1 MTQKVNKEIHSK
13 KTMYFLINK
22 TKNLEY
28 NINDPAASSYKLLLE
43 ITRSGQIPVGSRI
56 QINGRIASPC
66 RDDWF
71 LALQDLGNSHTGKRH
86 VVAVDWFYPIR
97 GGFIIETI
105 EAVLGM
111 VKFMLYI
118 PKALIWLG
126 RLITWLIK
134 TITYLIVLVTQ
145 VLSKDG
151 ILGLVRFVAQE
162 IMMAPFI
169 LVGTFLRRAL
179 NSFGQQTVGGWLTG
193 SDNAP
198 DDNDADR
205 LVDSNDTD
213 NLPSDPA
220 CPNGNGRKCYR
231 TPDGGVPTTVII
243 ATVLFPPAGVFMELG
258 LHGWLQ
264 ILVCLL
270 LTFMFYF
277 PGLIYGLIVLYC

>member
-1 MTQKVNKEIHSK
+1 ML
-13 KTMYFLINK
+13 FLINK
-22 TKNLEY
+22 TKIIEFNF
-28 NINDPAASSYKLLLE
+28 NDTATSGIWLLNE
-43 ITRSGQIPVGSRI
+43 ITRTGLIPFGARI
-56 QINGRIASPC
+56 QINGRLTSPK

-71 LALQDLGNSHTGKRH
+71 LELQELHRMDSNKNR
-86 VVAVDWFYPIR
+86 VVSVDWFYPLK
-97 GGFIIETI
+97 GGFVIEVI
-105 EAVLGM
+105 EAVIGIFRFL
-111 VKFMLYI
+111 LYI
-118 PKALIWLG
+118 PKAFIWLG
-126 RLITWLIK
+126 RMVVWCIK
-134 TITYLIVLVTQ
+134 TIIYLIVLVSQ

-162 IMMAPFI
+162 ILMAPFI
-169 LVGTFLRRAL
+169 LAGTFLSRVV

-205 LVDSNDTD
+205 PIDPNDPDTD

-220 CPNGNGRKCYR
+220 CPNGSGRKCYR
-231 TPDGGVPTTVII
+231 TQAGTVPTPVII

-258 LHGWLQ
+258 LHGWIQ

>member
-1 MTQKVNKEIHSK
+1 MLFLVNKVKI
-13 KTMYFLINK
+13 I
-22 TKNLEY
+22 EY
-28 NINDPAASSYKLLLE
+28 NISNPVATGNDLLLQ
-43 ITRSGQIPVGSRI
+43 ITRSGLIPFGSRI
-56 QINGRIASPC
+56 QINGRHTSTK

-71 LALQDLGNSHTGKRH
+71 QELQNLHKSDPDRQH
-86 VVAVDWFYPIR
+86 VVTVEWFYPLK
-97 GGFIIETI
+97 GGFFVEVI
-105 EAVLGM
+105 EAVIGIFRFL
-111 VKFMLYI
+111 LYI
-118 PKALIWLG
+118 PKAFIWLG
-126 RLITWLIK
+126 RMVVWCIK
-134 TITYLIVLVTQ
+134 TIIYLIVLVSQ

-162 IMMAPFI
+162 ILMAPFI
-169 LVGTFLRRAL
+169 LAGTFLSRVV

-198 DDNDADR
+198 DDNDTDR
-205 LVDSNDTD
+205 PIDPNDPDTD
-213 NLPSDPA
+213 NLHSDPA

-231 TPDGGVPTTVII
+231 TQAGTIPTPVII

-258 LHGWLQ
+258 LHGWIQ